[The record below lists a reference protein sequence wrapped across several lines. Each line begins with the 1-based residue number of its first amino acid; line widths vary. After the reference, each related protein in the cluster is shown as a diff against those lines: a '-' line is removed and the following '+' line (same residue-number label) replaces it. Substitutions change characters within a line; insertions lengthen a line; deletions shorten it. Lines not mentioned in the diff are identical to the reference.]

1 MQILN
6 GFISKWLPQQIP
18 IRKSNLAEYTKL
30 LFISILLIAITF
42 PEYSF
47 SFGRGIDPP
56 LAWLFNFLFNGN
68 LNLGRDIVFPHG
80 PLAFITYPIY
90 YNALVGIAVKTM
102 LQIVFLY
109 NLFKV
114 VEGFDGSKWL
124 LFFGA
129 GFFLLKIYSVSL
141 LILSTVLIGYLN
153 FIHSKKLHYKLVAIV
168 IACLAFYVKANLA
181 IIAGVISLSFLILE
195 YFVFKEW
202 RKTLT
207 TVLLG
212 SFFLVIIWL
221 IMYQSFGGFGH
232 YIVGMIHLSQD
243 NSAAAA
249 LYPRN
254 NWVLLSIFLI
264 IMVSTPFIQKDKKA
278 VYFAALFLPGFF
290 GAWKHGIAREDVYH
304 MAGFLY
310 FSISSLI
317 IFILY
322 TRENLYRNIV
332 LAIIALSCLYLNTE
346 NSISYKPLFREISGI
361 VNFKNTI
368 TGFKSIVN
376 KSIEVANKDMEV
388 RKLPPSLIDT
398 LGKETIDIY
407 PWDYS
412 IIAVNNLNLA
422 PRVVIQSYAA
432 YTSWLDQ
439 QNASHFSSKKAP
451 QYLLWH
457 SEENAPTLADLK
469 SIDGR
474 YLLNDEPQTL
484 IEFFKNY
491 KLYTAID
498 WALIFRKRDIG
509 LTTNTQILDQET
521 VTWNEW
527 IKIPANHNNILRAKI
542 KIKGNV
548 LRKLKAFFYK
558 DEAFYVYY
566 KLSNGSILSKKI
578 VPRNAEDGLWVNPFV
593 QYPGIDKMESEVVEI
608 MLKCSNP
615 NLMNPEILIEWE
627 SISFEGYDNSKQ
639 IVYNF
644 FGKPERSKNY
654 DTLLYQA
661 DNSFETKNSF
671 WKYTPECLT
680 NKNSYSGLKS
690 YLLVPGKFSPIFQV
704 SLDTLPEGLLQLK
717 ANAFAFTEI
726 FDKAV
731 FILSL
736 ENKNGTFL
744 WQGLDTYYQIIDKNA
759 WNYIENNVQYFNHP
773 NEPVLLKVYFWN
785 TGGSNLYLDD
795 LKIEILTIRS

>member
-1 MQILN
+1 MQILK
-6 GFISKWLPQQIP
+6 GFISKWFHQQHLSQ
-18 IRKSNLAEYTKL
+18 KSNLFEYAKL
-30 LFISILLIAITF
+30 IFISSLLIAITF

-47 SFGRGIDPP
+47 FYGRGIDPP

-80 PLAFITYPIY
+80 PLAFVTYPIY
-90 YNALVGIAVKTM
+90 SNALLGIAVKTM
-102 LQIVFLY
+102 LQFLFLY
-109 NLFKV
+109 NLYKV
-114 VEGFDGSKWL
+114 VEEFDGSKWL
-124 LFFGA
+124 LFFA
-129 GFFLLKIYSVSL
+129 TGFFLLKIYSISL
-141 LILSTVLIGYLN
+141 LILSTVLIAYLN
-153 FIHSKKLHYKLVAIV
+153 YLNHKKIHFKFIAII

-195 YFVFKEW
+195 YSAFKDW

-207 TVLLG
+207 TILLG
-212 SFFLVIIWL
+212 SFFILFIWI

-232 YIVGMIHLSQD
+232 FIVGIIHLSQD

-249 LYPRN
+249 LYPHN

-264 IMVSTPFIQKDKKA
+264 IMVIIPFIQKDKKA
-278 VYFAALFLPGFF
+278 VFFAALFLPGLF

-310 FSISSLI
+310 FSISSLV

-322 TRENLYRNIV
+322 IRKNLYRNIV

-368 TGFKSIVN
+368 TGFKDLLN
-376 KSIEVANKDMEV
+376 KSIDVANKDMEV
-388 RKLPPSLIDT
+388 RKLPQSLIDT
-398 LGKETIDIY
+398 IGKETIDIY

-422 PRVVIQSYAA
+422 PRIVIQSYAA
-432 YTSWLDQ
+432 YTSWLDN
-439 QNASHFSSKKAP
+439 QNATHFSSDKAP
-451 QYLLWH
+451 EYLLWH
-457 SEENAPTLADLK
+457 SEENDPTLADLK

-474 YLLNDEPQTL
+474 YILNDEPQTL

-491 KLYTAID
+491 RLHTAID
-498 WALIFRKRDIG
+498 WALIFRKRDSG
-509 LTTNTQILDQET
+509 LTVHSNILSKER
-521 VTWNEW
+521 VSWNEW
-527 IKIPANHNNILRAKI
+527 IQIPASHNNILRAKI
-542 KIKGNV
+542 GIKGNA

-566 KLSNGSILSKKI
+566 KHSNGSILSKKI
-578 VPRNAEDGLWVNPFV
+578 VPRNAEDGLWINPFI
-593 QYPGIDKMESEVVEI
+593 QFPGSDKKESEVVEI

-615 NLMNPEILIEWE
+615 SLMNPEISIEWE
-627 SISFEGYDNSKQ
+627 SISFEGFDNSKQ
-639 IVYNF
+639 IVYDF
-644 FGKPERSKNY
+644 FGKPEITKNH
-654 DTLLYQA
+654 DSLIFKT
-661 DNSFETKNSF
+661 DNSFETENSF
-671 WKYTPECLT
+671 WKYTAESFT
-680 NKNSYSGLKS
+680 QKYSYTGSKS
-690 YLLVPGKFSPIFQV
+690 YLLEPGNFSPVFQV

-717 ANAFAFTEI
+717 ANAFALTEK

-744 WQGLDTYYQIIDKNA
+744 WQGLDTYYQIVDRKA
-759 WNYIENNVQYFNHP
+759 WNYIENTVRYLNNP

-785 TGGSNLYLDD
+785 TDSSHLYLDD
-795 LKIEILTIRS
+795 LKIEILNIKN